1 MKLDKI
7 YVINLEYRT
16 DRKKQILKELEKVD
30 ASNVEIFSAIRPKKE
45 LINYWNSNYLNPL
58 PGWYKG
64 NGLNYRIG
72 ALGCLLSH
80 ITIMKKAL
88 KENYENILILEDDT
102 TFLDDLTI
110 DKIINRYSKFLDKTE
125 YGIFYLAGNSAQ
137 AGIKHIV
144 KEVYL
149 TFGTLTT
156 GSYLINKRAMQYIVQ
171 NVIGYS
177 KEIDK
182 YYMEEIQNKF
192 PCFISIPNITRQ
204 RASYSDI
211 INQNTDYDLNKLK

>member
-1 MKLDKI
+1 
-7 YVINLEYRT
+7 
-16 DRKKQILKELEKVD
+16 
-30 ASNVEIFSAIRPKKE
+30 
-45 LINYWNSNYLNPL
+45 
-58 PGWYKG
+58 
-64 NGLNYRIG
+64 
-72 ALGCLLSH
+72 
-80 ITIMKKAL
+80 MKKAL

-156 GSYLINKRAMQYIVQ
+156 GSYLINKR
-171 NVIGYS
+171 
-177 KEIDK
+177 
-182 YYMEEIQNKF
+182 
-192 PCFISIPNITRQ
+192 P
-204 RASYSDI
+204 SYSSKMMVSDTYGHNYI
-211 INQNTDYDLNKLK
+211 RNGFY